1 MAAAVAL
8 AGVGLAAFAFLGGD
22 DSPAASGTPTPTASP
37 EPGEQT
43 GTITP
48 EPAPNRVACDAEAP
62 EFAGVPK
69 PQFAG
74 PPPEVIEPKKTYTA
88 TIVTSCGRIVVELL
102 VKRAPATVNS
112 FVFLAGHG
120 YFDGQ
125 YFHRL
130 DASIDV
136 IQGGDPTGTGLGG
149 PGYTIPDE
157 ITGDEE
163 YVAGTLAMANAGPGT
178 GGSQFFLITGERGLA
193 LDPSYTIFGKVVKGL
208 DVSELIQQL
217 PIQDP
222 RAGLAGQQPKQAVYI
237 EKVTISVGK

>member
-8 AGVGLAAFAFLGGD
+8 AGVGLAAFAFLGGG
-22 DSPAASGTPTPTASP
+22 DSPAASGTPTASP
-37 EPGEQT
+37 KPGEQT
-43 GTITP
+43 GTTTP